1 MDPRFIFL
9 KYELSDFI
17 NANDDAKREDDVLN
31 FILYFIY
38 SLFVLLSTSKIEML
52 IKFIQKIF

>member
-1 MDPRFIFL
+1 MSDV
-9 KYELSDFI
+9 DFI
-17 NANDDAKREDDVLN
+17 NPNDEVKNEADVIN

>member
-1 MDPRFIFL
+1 MMMQKEKKL
-9 KYELSDFI
+9 L
-17 NANDDAKREDDVLN
+17 VN

-52 IKFIQKIF
+52 IKNIEKIF